1 MISLDEC
8 RKIQP
13 ELADL
18 PDEEVS
24 KIRELMYGLGQL
36 VFETWN
42 EKKSDSKN
50 PLGSLTDSMEVK

>member
-24 KIRELMYGLGQL
+24 KIRELLYGLGQL
-36 VFETWN
+36 VFETWH
-42 EKKSDSKN
+42 EKENGSKN
-50 PLGSLTDSMEVK
+50 PLGSLTDSTEVK

>member
-13 ELADL
+13 ELAEMSDA
-18 PDEEVS
+18 EVT
-24 KIRELMYGLGQL
+24 KIRELIYGLGQL

-42 EKKSDSKN
+42 ENKSDSKN
-50 PLGSLTDSMEVK
+50 PLGSLTDSTEVK

>member
-8 RKIQP
+8 RKIQS
-13 ELADL
+13 ELAEMSDA
-18 PDEEVS
+18 EVT

-42 EKKSDSKN
+42 EEKSDSKN
-50 PLGSLTDSMEVK
+50 PLGSLTDSTEVK

>member
-13 ELADL
+13 ELVDL
-18 PDEEVS
+18 TDEEAT
-24 KIRELMYGLGQL
+24 KIRELMYGLGRL

-50 PLGSLTDSMEVK
+50 PLGSLTDSNKVK

>member
-8 RKIQP
+8 RKIQS
-13 ELADL
+13 ELAELSDA
-18 PDEEVS
+18 EVT

-50 PLGSLTDSMEVK
+50 PLGSLTDSTEVK

>member
-8 RKIQP
+8 RKTQP
-13 ELADL
+13 ELVEMS
-18 PDEEVS
+18 DEEVS

-50 PLGSLTDSMEVK
+50 PLGSLTDSTKVK

>member
-8 RKIQP
+8 KKIQP
-13 ELADL
+13 ELAGL
-18 PDEEVS
+18 SDEEVT

-50 PLGSLTDSMEVK
+50 PLGSLTDSAEVK

>member
-24 KIRELMYGLGQL
+24 KIRELLYGLGQL

-42 EKKSDSKN
+42 EEKSGSKN
-50 PLGSLTDSMEVK
+50 PLGSLTDSSQVK

>member
-24 KIRELMYGLGQL
+24 KIRELLYGLGQL

-42 EKKSDSKN
+42 EEKCGSKN
-50 PLGSLTDSMEVK
+50 PLGSLTDSVEVK

>member
-24 KIRELMYGLGQL
+24 KIRELLYGLGQL
-36 VFETWN
+36 VFETWHE
-42 EKKSDSKN
+42 EKSGSKN
-50 PLGSLTDSMEVK
+50 QLGSLTDSTQVK